1 MSANI
6 VSTQNN
12 KHKYWLNVLVLKD
25 VYLILNI
32 IREAR
37 KCCNYQ
43 KKLFGNQK
51 CDELIGMYMNVYLV

>member
-1 MSANI
+1 MSENI

-43 KKLFGNQK
+43 KKTFWESK
-51 CDELIGMYMNVYLV
+51 MS